1 MRSGSQHDS
10 AASLEDGR
18 AGDEDEE
25 AHDGA
30 EVRDEDAKR
39 SMLEKEGTA
48 MVKVY
53 VSFIESTLEQMLVS
67 GKISAEQYNRLYSAV
82 NEEGG
87 AVRKE
92 LLEAVGCFTVTYD
105 VESVGEGVEGEV

>member
-1 MRSGSQHDS
+1 
-10 AASLEDGR
+10 
-18 AGDEDEE
+18 
-25 AHDGA
+25 
-30 EVRDEDAKR
+30 
-39 SMLEKEGTA
+39 MLEKEGTA

-67 GKISAEQYNRLYSAV
+67 GKISAEEYNRLFNAV
-82 NEEGG
+82 NEEGS

-105 VESVGEGVEGEV
+105 VESVGKWGVGEA